1 MNRVLRPI
9 FQQTVGALSG
19 HRANNKLLVLTY
31 HRVLADY
38 DPVIDEVDSVQ
49 FTRQMETL
57 AEYFNVVS
65 LESGLE
71 QMRQGTL
78 PAGSVCVTFDDGY
91 RDNYDVALPIL
102 SALNLHATFF
112 IATGYLGDGVM
123 WNDVVR
129 QTIKYTSFRELDLH
143 EFSLG
148 KVSINTE
155 LKKLQ
160 LIEKLLGYIKYN
172 SVSRRIELVDRLRQL
187 AEVELSERLM
197 MTEDEVK
204 ALSNAGMEI
213 GGHTVN
219 HPIMTCADEDEV
231 RQEIVEGKLYLENI
245 LNKKLKFFAYPNGQ
259 ADKDYDERHMQFVE
273 EAGFNAALTTNNGVI
288 DKSMGMFDLPRISI
302 DHTSKFKFGVS
313 LARGYVQY
321 AN

>member
-38 DPVIDEVDSVQ
+38 DPVIDEVDAVQ

-129 QTIKYTSFRELDLH
+129 QTIKYTSLKELDLRD
-143 EFSLG
+143 FSMG
-148 KVSINTE
+148 KILVDSE
-155 LKKLQ
+155 SKKLKI
-160 LIEKLLGYIKYN
+160 IEKLLDHIKYN

-197 MTEDEVK
+197 MTEEEVK
-204 ALSNAGMEI
+204 ALSEAGMEI
-213 GGHTVN
+213 GGHTVD
-219 HPIMTCADEDEV
+219 HPILTCASEDEA
-231 RQEIVEGKLYLENI
+231 RQEITDGKLHLEKM
-245 LNKKLKFFAYPNGQ
+245 LNRELKFFAYPNGQ
-259 ADKDYDERHMQFVE
+259 VGKDYDERHMQFVMD
-273 EAGFNAALTTNNGVI
+273 AGFDAALTTNNGVI

-302 DHTSKFKFGVS
+302 DHTGKFKFGIS

>member
-1 MNRVLRPI
+1 MLRPI

-38 DPVIDEVDSVQ
+38 DPVIDEVDAVQ

-65 LESGLE
+65 LENGLE
-71 QMRQGTL
+71 QMRAGTL
-78 PAGSVCVTFDDGY
+78 PASSVCITFDDGY
-91 RDNYDVALPIL
+91 RDNYDVAFPIL
-102 SALNLHATFF
+102 SALDLPAAFF
-112 IATGYLGDGVM
+112 IATGYLGDGMM

-129 QTIKYTSFRELDLH
+129 QAIKNTSLKELDLQ

-148 KVSINTE
+148 KELIDTE
-155 LKKLQ
+155 QKKFQ
-160 LIEKLLGYIKYN
+160 LIEKLLGHIKYN
-172 SVSRRIELVDRLRQL
+172 KVDRRIELVNRLREIAQTDI
-187 AEVELSERLM
+187 EERLM
-197 MTEDEVK
+197 MTEREVK
-204 ALSNAGMEI
+204 ELSSAGMEI

-219 HPIMTCADEDEV
+219 HPILTCADEDEV
-231 RQEIVEGKLYLENI
+231 RHEIVQGKMFLEE
-245 LNKKLKFFAYPNGQ
+245 LLDKKLKFFAYPNGQ
-259 ADKDYDERHMQFVE
+259 AGKDYNEQHMRLVE

-288 DKSMGMFDLPRISI
+288 DKDSSMFNLPRISI
-302 DHTSKFKFGVS
+302 DHTTKFKFGVS
-313 LARGYVQY
+313 LARGYVQF

>member
-1 MNRVLRPI
+1 VLRPI

-38 DPVIDEVDSVQ
+38 DPVIDEVDAVQ

-65 LESGLE
+65 LEKGLE
-71 QMRQGTL
+71 QMQAGIL
-78 PAGSVCVTFDDGY
+78 PASSVCITFDDGY

-102 SALNLHATFF
+102 SALNLPATFF
-112 IATGYLGDGVM
+112 IATGYLGDGIM

-129 QTIKYTSFRELDLH
+129 QTIKNTSLKQLDLQQ
-143 EFSLG
+143 FSMG
-148 KVSINTE
+148 TVSIDTE
-155 LKKLQ
+155 QRKVE

-172 SVSRRIELVDRLRQL
+172 QVDRRIELVNRLKEIAQ
-187 AEVELSERLM
+187 VEISERLM
-197 MTEDEVK
+197 MTEHEVK
-204 ALSNAGMEI
+204 ELSRAGMEI
-213 GGHTVN
+213 GGHTVR
-219 HPIMTCADEDEV
+219 HPILTCADEDEA
-231 RQEIVEGKLYLENI
+231 RDEIVQGKLFLEK
-245 LNKKLKFFAYPNGQ
+245 LLGKRLKFFAYPNGQ
-259 ADKDYDERHMQFVE
+259 AGKDYNEEHMRLVE
-273 EAGFNAALTTNNGVI
+273 QAGFDAALTTNNGVI
-288 DKSMGMFDLPRISI
+288 DKDSSAFDLPRICI
-302 DHTSKFKFGVS
+302 DHTTKFKFGVS

>member
-1 MNRVLRPI
+1 VLRPI

-38 DPVIDEVDSVQ
+38 DPVIDEVDAVQ

-65 LESGLE
+65 LENGLE
-71 QMRQGTL
+71 QMRAGTL
-78 PAGSVCVTFDDGY
+78 PASSVCITFDDGY
-91 RDNYDVALPIL
+91 RDNYDVAFPIL
-102 SALNLHATFF
+102 SALDLPAAFF
-112 IATGYLGDGVM
+112 IATGYLGDGMM

-129 QTIKYTSFRELDLH
+129 QAIKNTSLKELDLQ

-148 KVSINTE
+148 KELIDTE
-155 LKKLQ
+155 QKKFQ
-160 LIEKLLGYIKYN
+160 LIEKLLGHIKYN
-172 SVSRRIELVDRLRQL
+172 KVDRRIELVNRLREIAQTDI
-187 AEVELSERLM
+187 EERLM
-197 MTEDEVK
+197 MTEREVK
-204 ALSNAGMEI
+204 ELSSAGMEI

-219 HPIMTCADEDEV
+219 HPILTCADEDEV
-231 RQEIVEGKLYLENI
+231 RHEIVQGKMFLEE
-245 LNKKLKFFAYPNGQ
+245 LLDKKLKFFAYPNGQ
-259 ADKDYDERHMQFVE
+259 AGKDYNEQHMRLVE

-288 DKSMGMFDLPRISI
+288 DKDSSMFNLPRISI
-302 DHTSKFKFGVS
+302 DHTTKFKFGVS
-313 LARGYVQY
+313 LARGYVQF

>member
-38 DPVIDEVDSVQ
+38 DPVIDEVDAVQ

-71 QMRQGTL
+71 QMSQGIL

-129 QTIKYTSFRELDLH
+129 QAIKHTSLRELDLH
-143 EFSLG
+143 EFSMG
-148 KVSINTE
+148 KVSVDTE

-160 LIEKLLGYIKYN
+160 LIEKLLGHIKYN
-172 SVSRRIELVDRLRQL
+172 GVSRRIELVDRLRQL
-187 AEVELSERLM
+187 AEVESSERLM

-204 ALSNAGMEI
+204 ALSGAGMEI
-213 GGHTVN
+213 GGHTVS
-219 HPIMTCADEDEV
+219 HPILTCASEDEA
-231 RQEIVEGKLYLENI
+231 RQEILEGKLYLEKM

-259 ADKDYDERHMQFVE
+259 VDVDYDERHMQFVE
-273 EAGFNAALTTNNGVI
+273 EAGFDAALTTNSGVI

-302 DHTSKFKFGVS
+302 DHTSKFKFGIS

>member
-1 MNRVLRPI
+1 MLRPI

-38 DPVIDEVDSVQ
+38 DPVIDEVDAVQ

-65 LESGLE
+65 LEDGLA
-71 QMRQGTL
+71 QMKAGTL
-78 PAGSVCVTFDDGY
+78 PSSSVCVTFDDGY

-102 SALNLHATFF
+102 SALNLPATFF
-112 IATGYLGDGVM
+112 IATGYLGDGIM

-129 QTIKYTSFRELDLH
+129 QTIKTTSLKKLDLQ

-148 KVSINTE
+148 KVSIDSE
-155 LKKLQ
+155 QKKVQ
-160 LIEKLLGYIKYN
+160 IIEKLLGHIKYN
-172 SVSRRIELVDRLRQL
+172 QVDRRIELVNRLKEIAQ
-187 AEVELSERLM
+187 VKITERLM
-197 MTEDEVK
+197 MTEHEVNE
-204 ALSNAGMEI
+204 LSRAGMEI

-219 HPIMTCADEDEV
+219 HPILTCADEDEA
-231 RQEIVEGKLYLENI
+231 RDEIVQGKQFLEELI
-245 LNKKLKFFAYPNGQ
+245 GKKLKFFAYPNGQ
-259 ADKDYDERHMQFVE
+259 AGKDYNEKHMRLVE
-273 EAGFNAALTTNNGVI
+273 QAGFNAALTTNNGVI
-288 DKSMGMFDLPRISI
+288 DKDSGEFDLPRICI
-302 DHTSKFKFGVS
+302 DHTTKFKFGVS